1 MPIVEVEIV
10 LRAGEVLRTG
20 LAAELADRAAAVFDA
35 PTGTTWAKL
44 RSLPAEQYAEND
56 FSRPTEVYPVF
67 VTVLKARL
75 PNPAGL
81 QREAA
86 QLAEAFAQPC
96 DRSIENVHIV
106 YLPAGAGRVAFGGRL
121 LPG

>member
-1 MPIVEVEIV
+1 MPIVDVEIV

-35 PTGTTWAKL
+35 PTGTTWIRL
-44 RSLPAEQYAEND
+44 RSLPAEQYAENGS
-56 FSRPTEVYPVF
+56 SRPAEVYPVF
-67 VTVLKARL
+67 ITVLKARL
-75 PNPAGL
+75 PDPAGL

-96 DRSIENVHIV
+96 DRPVENVHII
-106 YLPAGAGRVAFGGRL
+106 YLTEGTGRVAFGGRL
-121 LPG
+121 RSG